1 MDSETGLL
9 PGAHPAERS
18 FSMPK
23 LRKML
28 GDISHPTVVALMR
41 LIETQSKATLAHW
54 TTDEAELLYLP
65 IYERRLN
72 ASPIP
77 RQVIAACRAHLD
89 GALPLAAL
97 KPLLKQARTL
107 AAAEADP
114 TAQAAARAI
123 ATGCATITTP
133 TNALGYLFYGAAA
146 VAYDRAGLS
155 ESAETYDALAV
166 EALDRALKRLQ
177 AVAIPDELNPAKINW
192 NC

>member
-1 MDSETGLL
+1 
-9 PGAHPAERS
+9 
-18 FSMPK
+18 MPK

-28 GDISHPTVVALMR
+28 GDIGHPTVVALMR
-41 LIETQSKATLAHW
+41 LIETQSKATLARW
-54 TTDEAELLYLP
+54 ATAEAELRYLP
-65 IYERRLN
+65 IYEKRPD

-77 RQVIAACRAHLD
+77 RQTIEACRAHLN
-89 GALPLAAL
+89 GALPLAEL

-107 AAAEADP
+107 AAAETDP

-123 ATGCATITTP
+123 ATGCATVTTP

-155 ESAETYDALAV
+155 ESAETYDALAE
-166 EALDRALKRLQ
+166 EALDRALKSLQ
-177 AVAIPDELNPAKINW
+177 AVAIPNEPNPAKINW